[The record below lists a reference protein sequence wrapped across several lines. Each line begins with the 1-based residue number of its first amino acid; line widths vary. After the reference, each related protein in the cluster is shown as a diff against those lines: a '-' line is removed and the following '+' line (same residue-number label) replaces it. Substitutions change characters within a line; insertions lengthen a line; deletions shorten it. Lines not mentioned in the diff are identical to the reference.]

1 MAYTSTSDIES
12 LADELYEASGD
23 DDFRLTELL
32 RQLPKETAV
41 RLCTSNLT
49 NALQTYIYAFEEEPE
64 IEIYERLLLQ
74 PSSLILRGIKIA
86 NVELAEII
94 FGFDKKK
101 LAVFHSGLG
110 WRKVPQSIFR
120 SRIILGSGEVCK
132 RDVRLT
138 FRDQIIADMCR
149 HDRGQIPPPADPV
162 PDHCIHGENR

>member
-1 MAYTSTSDIES
+1 MAYTSTSDLDS

-23 DDFRLTELL
+23 DDFRLAELL

-74 PSSLILRGIKIA
+74 PSSQITRGIKIA

-94 FGFDKKK
+94 FGFDKKSS
-101 LAVFHSGLG
+101 LFFIAVWDGEKFLKAFSGPESY
-110 WRKVPQSIFR
+110 WEAVKYAKEMS
-120 SRIILGSGEVCK
+120 
-132 RDVRLT
+132 
-138 FRDQIIADMCR
+138 A
-149 HDRGQIPPPADPV
+149 
-162 PDHCIHGENR
+162 

>member
-1 MAYTSTSDIES
+1 MAYTSTSDLDS

-23 DDFRLTELL
+23 DDFRLAELL

-74 PSSLILRGIKIA
+74 PSSQPSSQITRGIKIA

-94 FGFDKKK
+94 FGFDKKSS
-101 LAVFHSGLG
+101 LFFIAVWDGEKFLKAFSG
-110 WRKVPQSIFR
+110 P
-120 SRIILGSGEVCK
+120 GSYWEAVK
-132 RDVRLT
+132 Y
-138 FRDQIIADMCR
+138 AKEMS
-149 HDRGQIPPPADPV
+149 A
-162 PDHCIHGENR
+162 

>member
-23 DDFRLTELL
+23 DDFRLAELL
-32 RQLPKETAV
+32 RQLPTETAV

-94 FGFDKKK
+94 FGFDKKSS
-101 LAVFHSGLG
+101 LFFIAVWDGEKFLKAFSG
-110 WRKVPQSIFR
+110 P
-120 SRIILGSGEVCK
+120 GSYREAVK
-132 RDVRLT
+132 Y
-138 FRDQIIADMCR
+138 AKEMS
-149 HDRGQIPPPADPV
+149 A
-162 PDHCIHGENR
+162 

>member
-23 DDFRLTELL
+23 DDFRLAELL

-74 PSSLILRGIKIA
+74 PSSQITRGIKIA

-94 FGFDKKK
+94 FGFDKKSS
-101 LAVFHSGLG
+101 LFFIAVWDGEKFLKAFSG
-110 WRKVPQSIFR
+110 P
-120 SRIILGSGEVCK
+120 GSYREAAK
-132 RDVRLT
+132 Y
-138 FRDQIIADMCR
+138 AKEMS
-149 HDRGQIPPPADPV
+149 A
-162 PDHCIHGENR
+162 

>member
-1 MAYTSTSDIES
+1 MAYTSTSDLDS

-23 DDFRLTELL
+23 DDFRLAELL

-74 PSSLILRGIKIA
+74 PSSQITRGIKIA

-94 FGFDKKK
+94 FGFDKKSS
-101 LAVFHSGLG
+101 LFFIAVWDGEKFLKAFSG
-110 WRKVPQSIFR
+110 P
-120 SRIILGSGEVCK
+120 GSYWEAVK
-132 RDVRLT
+132 Y
-138 FRDQIIADMCR
+138 AKEMS
-149 HDRGQIPPPADPV
+149 A
-162 PDHCIHGENR
+162 